1 MNYKEKRKNA
11 LESII
16 IGSSYFLL
24 FTPFILFHFKP
35 CFSIIILSLLELGS
49 IYLIFKGL
57 KLYKN

>member
-24 FTPFILFHFKP
+24 FTPFILFNFKP
-35 CFSIIILSLLELGS
+35 WSFSIIILSLLELGS
-49 IYLIFKGL
+49 IYLMLKGL
-57 KLYKN
+57 IKR